1 MKLFIPM
8 QSDLSLEELA
18 NKAIPDISRNLGSTA
33 MSEHLGL
40 AVRKGFN
47 GSINAH
53 ININAKMMGGKF
65 LVSEDK
71 ARQMMKDWIEKTDF
85 ELFENDAEIGMKF
98 LTDVI
103 AKIID

>member
-1 MKLFIPM
+1 
-8 QSDLSLEELA
+8 
-18 NKAIPDISRNLGSTA
+18 

-71 ARQMMKDWIEKTDF
+71 ARQMIKNWIEKTDF
-85 ELFENDAEIGMKF
+85 ELF
-98 LTDVI
+98 
-103 AKIID
+103 

>member
-8 QSDLSLEELA
+8 QSDLSLEELT
-18 NKAIPDISRNLGSTA
+18 NNAIPDISRALGTTA

-40 AVRKGFN
+40 AVREGFN

-71 ARQMMKDWIEKTDF
+71 ARQMIEDWIEKTNF
-85 ELFENDAEIGMKF
+85 ELFENDAKIGMKF